1 MRCCD
6 AVSGGW
12 RQYQEAGTYPKA
24 VVIQPEGRF
33 GARLRVPDDAAP
45 GQTLH
50 LILEVSDAGTPNL
63 TRYERV
69 VLTVAR

>member
-1 MRCCD
+1 M
-6 AVSGGW
+6 
-12 RQYQEAGTYPKA
+12 
-24 VVIQPEGRF
+24 
-33 GARLRVPDDAAP
+33 RLRVPDDAAP

-50 LILEVSDAGTPNL
+50 LILEVSDAGTPSL